1 MGTEIYLEGCDLTDA
16 HFVDHKCNILEDEED
31 LNCKLFPSEKGE
43 CQFLC
48 HQKISSFFNELT
60 FHYRF

>member
-48 HQKISSFFNELT
+48 HQKCILIFQ
-60 FHYRF
+60 